1 MDLLDKGYIPVI
13 STLGCDNNGNVYN
26 INADTAAAEIAGKMK
41 AESLISMTDICG
53 ILMDRDDPTTLVTN
67 ITQSKAKDLM
77 DNGVIQGGMIPKVQ
91 CCLNAIELGVNR
103 VFILDGTKPHA
114 ILMEMLTDEGVG
126 TMFVKE
132 E

>member
-1 MDLLDKGYIPVI
+1 
-13 STLGCDNNGNVYN
+13 
-26 INADTAAAEIAGKMK
+26 MK